1 MTYTLT
7 QDLITEPQPAV
18 AGMCLADWQAL
29 DGFDV
34 DNPGAAQLIHPRA
47 VQARMEGLAYAVA
60 VERPGDSGNAG
71 YAGVRVPSPCMHVVL
86 HWWGNPV
93 GQSHDGV
100 VAWLRNPISQVS
112 AHYVISPGRVTQIL
126 PLTTPSWANGNYQ
139 VNATSI
145 TIEADPNNI
154 SGTIMTIV
162 ELLVQLVRDGAL
174 HPDYRLSG
182 HRDHYQTACPGDYY
196 PRLGAIR
203 TAATT
208 TRLPAMSGTIDQ
220 EDDMPITDADIERI
234 ARRTAQIIIEDH
246 EIVRPDG
253 HPATLGQHVADVAQT
268 CIALRNGELPV
279 IERPDG
285 EHRADLGMVLGNIEA
300 RVITIYD
307 RTKGLAK

>member
-7 QDLITEPQPAV
+7 QDLITDPQPAV

-34 DNPGAAQLIHPRA
+34 DNPDAQLIHPRV
-47 VQARMEGLAYAVA
+47 VQARMEGLSTVA

-71 YAGVRVPSPCMHVVL
+71 YAGVRVPSPCAHVVL

-139 VNATSI
+139 VNSSSI
-145 TIEADPNNI
+145 TIEADPNDV
-154 SGTIMTIV
+154 SGTVMTIV

-182 HRDHYQTACPGDYY
+182 HRDHYQTACPGTYY

-208 TRLPAMSGTIDQ
+208 TKLTANTQ
-220 EDDMPITDADIERI
+220 EEEMPITDADIERI

-246 EIVRPDG
+246 KIVRPDS
-253 HPATLGQHVADVAQT
+253 HAATLGQHVADIAQT
-268 CIALRNGELPV
+268 CVALRDGDLPV

-285 EHRADLGMVLGNIEA
+285 SHRAELGLVLGNIEQRLVA
-300 RVITIYD
+300 IDD
-307 RTKGLAK
+307 RTKGMDSA

>member
-7 QDLITEPQPAV
+7 QDLITEPQDVAV
-18 AGMCLADWQAL
+18 DVCLADWQAL

-34 DNPGAAQLIHPRA
+34 DQPEQAAQLILPKT
-47 VQARMEGLAYAVA
+47 VEARTAGMIRNLAI
-60 VERPGDSGNAG
+60 ERPGDSGNAG
-71 YAGVRVPSPCMHVVL
+71 YAGVRVPSPCRHVVL

-112 AHYVISPGRVTQIL
+112 AHYVVSPGRVTQIL
-126 PLTTPSWANGNYQ
+126 PLTTPSWANGNYR
-139 VNATSI
+139 VNASTI
-145 TIEADPNNI
+145 TIEADPNDV

-182 HRDHYQTACPGDYY
+182 HRDHYPTACPGDYY

-208 TRLPAMSGTIDQ
+208 TRLTANTQ
-220 EDDMPITDADIERI
+220 EEDDMPITAADIERI
-234 ARRTAQIIIEDH
+234 ARRTAQIIIEGH
-246 EIVRPDG
+246 MITRPDQ
-253 HPATLGQHVADVAQT
+253 HSATLGQHVADIAQT
-268 CIALRNGELPV
+268 CVALRDGDLPV

-285 EHRADLGMVLGNIEA
+285 EHRAELGLVLGNIEA
-300 RVITIYD
+300 RVIRIDDTV
-307 RTKGLAK
+307 TGGAK

>member
-1 MTYTLT
+1 MSDLRAMLGDRYQATIQAALLADKPGLIEDAKRIGGELGQLMYLANVDRVHRTLT
-7 QDLITEPQPAV
+7 AVLPDL
-18 AGMCLADWQAL
+18 LA
-29 DGFDV
+29 
-34 DNPGAAQLIHPRA
+34 RA
-47 VQARMEGLAYAVA
+47 
-60 VERPGDSGNAG
+60 
-71 YAGVRVPSPCMHVVL
+71 
-86 HWWGNPV
+86 WGNPV

-126 PLTTPSWANGNYQ
+126 PLTSPSWANGNAA
-139 VNATSI
+139 VNARSLTF
-145 TIEADPNNI
+145 ELDPNDVA
-154 SGTIMTIV
+154 GTIITFV
-162 ELLVQLVRDGAL
+162 ELLVHLVRSGDL
-174 HPDYRLSG
+174 HPDYVLSG
-182 HRDHYQTACPGDYY
+182 HRDHYPTACPGTYY

-208 TRLPAMSGTIDQ
+208 TRLPATSGTIDQ

-246 EIVRPDG
+246 PIVRPDG
-253 HPATLGQHVADVAQT
+253 HPATLGQHVADIAQT
-268 CIALRNGELPV
+268 CVALRDGDLPV